1 MRSKRLGALRRDLMW
16 TKKECQRYARGVR
29 RSVKKMSSKVR
40 RQVDKNET
48 RRQLDE
54 TVEVEGA

>member
-29 RSVKKMSSKVR
+29 RSVKKSSSKVR
-40 RQVDKNET
+40 RQLSRNEVQ
-48 RRQLDE
+48 RQIDE
-54 TVEVEGA
+54 MEIDDE